1 MLEPDAFQISGGG
14 GAEEARV
21 GGETWKSSAWRGL
34 KKEKK
39 KVTVLKICRTAEE
52 GRKEELI
59 FKVNLMVYW
68 KV

>member
-1 MLEPDAFQISGGG
+1 MEGI
-14 GAEEARV
+14 
-21 GGETWKSSAWRGL
+21 T
-34 KKEKK
+34 KKKKK